1 MAGFVLRNP
10 SSTRTT
16 GKSLLVAGQSFNF
29 ITQSMKKKFL
39 DSFERDLDSKPLYL
53 FYGQSRQW
61 NSSPGGVGI
70 DSPVIPDNAFKHNI
84 NARANMI
91 AGQRIRAGDT
101 RPAFRKVVWK
111 PGTVYNQYDT
121 EVDQSVSPNNNYYII
136 QDNQSIPASYGAVY
150 KCLDNNNGSVSI
162 NKPFN
167 FIKPETVEP
176 RILPDGYKWKYMFTI
191 SGAEL
196 SRFNTDQSP
205 LDDFVPMVVDTT
217 YKSSRGTIDRI
228 DVDSPGISYKP
239 ALSGGKY
246 LNVYDT
252 PVVPFYIDGDGD
264 YVNSAQVFVE
274 NINET
279 TGAITTLRGVG
290 LGAASIS
297 YGGRQDRYTV
307 LGDTKLNRF
316 IPIKLLEELS
326 DLDGSTIDAIS
337 KADRKFAYGV
347 AQVDDNGLISSPGAI
362 KIISGG
368 TNYVEGQKVR
378 VVQSSTI
385 AFGTQYNSNDGITKL
400 TVLQAGTN
408 HTSASAIPIHSSPG
422 PKGFIGRPILSPLL
436 GHGGDPKLELNSR
449 AIFVNARINSTDQ
462 SGNVSVD
469 LDFPA
474 VNDFRQVGLIQA
486 PLKAAPLSPNDL
498 VVDTTARATHVMVV
512 NDTADQLKTQKESAI
527 ANDLLLTGSVTRAQG
542 RVIDIFG
549 DDVLKTIRY
558 VQVGKESF
566 RANEQLLF
574 KNISQAI
581 TIDDVKGPEMD
592 VYSGDILF
600 INNNNKILRGK
611 NQTETVNFLIQF

>member
-16 GKSLLVAGQSFNF
+16 GKSLLVAGESFNF

-39 DSFERDLDSKPLYL
+39 DSFEKDLDSQPLYL
-53 FYGQSRQW
+53 FYGQSREW
-61 NSSPGGVGI
+61 NSSPGGIGL

-91 AGQRIRAGDT
+91 AGIRIRGIDT

-111 PGTVYNQYDT
+111 PGRIYNQYDT
-121 EVDQSVSPNNNYYII
+121 EVDQSVSPNNNYYIV
-136 QDNQSIPASYGAVY
+136 QDNPGIPASYGAVY
-150 KCLDNNNGSVSI
+150 KCLDNNNGSVSTD
-162 NKPFN
+162 KPFN
-167 FIKPETVEP
+167 FIKPETIEP

-191 SGAEL
+191 PGAEL

-217 YKSSRGTIDRI
+217 FKSARGTIDRI

-239 ALSGGKY
+239 ARVNGKY
-246 LNVYDT
+246 YNVYDT
-252 PVVPFYIDGDGD
+252 PVVPFYIDGDGS
-264 YVNSAQVFVE
+264 YVNSAQVFIE

-279 TGAITTLRGVG
+279 TGAITSLRGVG
-290 LGAASIS
+290 EGATSIS

-307 LGDTKLNRF
+307 LGDAKLNRF
-316 IPIKLLEELS
+316 VPIKLLEELS
-326 DLDGSTIDAIS
+326 DLDGSIIDSIS
-337 KADRKFAYGV
+337 KADRKFAYGL
-347 AQVDDNGLISSPGAI
+347 AQVDDNGLIASPGAI
-362 KIISGG
+362 KIINGG

-400 TVLQAGTN
+400 TVLQPGIN

-422 PKGFIGRPILSPLL
+422 PSGFKGRPILSPLL
-436 GHGGDPKLELNSR
+436 GHGGDPKLELNSK
-449 AIFVNARINSTDQ
+449 AIFINARINSTDQ

-498 VVDTTARATHVMVV
+498 VVDSTARATYTMTV
-512 NDTADQLKTQKESAI
+512 NDTQDQLQTQKESAI

-549 DDVLKTIRY
+549 ESAIKTIRY
-558 VQVGKESF
+558 VQIGRQSF

-574 KNISQAI
+574 KNISQSI
-581 TIDDVKGPEMD
+581 TINDVKEPEMD

-600 INNNNKILRGK
+600 INNNNKIQRGQ

>member
-1 MAGFVLRNP
+1 
-10 SSTRTT
+10 
-16 GKSLLVAGQSFNF
+16 
-29 ITQSMKKKFL
+29 
-39 DSFERDLDSKPLYL
+39 
-53 FYGQSRQW
+53 
-61 NSSPGGVGI
+61 
-70 DSPVIPDNAFKHNI
+70 
-84 NARANMI
+84 
-91 AGQRIRAGDT
+91 
-101 RPAFRKVVWK
+101 
-111 PGTVYNQYDT
+111 
-121 EVDQSVSPNNNYYII
+121 
-136 QDNQSIPASYGAVY
+136 
-150 KCLDNNNGSVSI
+150 VSI

-167 FIKPETVEP
+167 FIKPETIEP

-196 SRFNTDQSP
+196 SRFNTNQSP
-205 LDDFVPMVVDTT
+205 LDDFIPMVVDTT

-239 ALSGGKY
+239 ALSSGKY

-337 KADRKFAYGV
+337 KADRKFAFGV

-362 KIISGG
+362 KIINGG

-527 ANDLLLTGSVTRAQG
+527 ATDLLLTGSVTRAQG

-581 TIDDVKGPEMD
+581 TIEDVKGPEMD